1 MPPFTRLA
9 YGSAAITDLQAWYV
23 LHALRSKKQLLEV
36 LTQFLDNH
44 FVTLQSKSEEYLNG
58 KAPAGGAEALSTD
71 FEYRDLT
78 KWRQVLMNPNG
89 TFYDLL
95 KISTESPA
103 MVIYL
108 DTVASKKGAA
118 NENYAR
124 ELMELF
130 TMGVDNGYDQ
140 KDIEEMSRAGPA
152 GRWIVPAGQEN
163 NPFAT
168 PIASASRNTTPGYWT
183 LRFNSPTTIH
193 DTAAK
198 TIFPARR
205 SRLDLVL
212 PTLEFP
218 MNLDC
223 RPAPERGGCKTA
235 TTSSL
240 TGEPAVHPGIH
251 RRQALPPLRPRAF
264 RPWSV

>member
-140 KDIEEMSRAGPA
+140 KDIEEMSPLDRLAGGCP
-152 GRWIVPAGQEN
+152 GTREQS
-163 NPFAT
+163 FRHS
-168 PIASASRNTTPGYWT
+168 IASASRNTTPGYWT
-183 LRFNSPTTIH
+183 LRSTRPQRFMIPPRKPSFRQDDRGSIWSSPRWN
-193 DTAAK
+193 
-198 TIFPARR
+198 FP
-205 SRLDLVL
+205 
-212 PTLEFP
+212 
-218 MNLDC
+218 
-223 RPAPERGGCKTA
+223 
-235 TTSSL
+235 
-240 TGEPAVHPGIH
+240 
-251 RRQALPPLRPRAF
+251 
-264 RPWSV
+264 